1 MHAPHGFRAYS
12 SAGPPRRGWS
22 RRRFARSVHHP
33 PACHR
38 GGRET
43 LRAGAA
49 RLPVGSSYGS
59 ECVDPRGSQ
68 PSQWVWLPLGSG
80 LPCETC
86 SQIHQ
91 HCPGHFGYIPLP
103 PTGPLGLCLD
113 PAPRHVQSAA
123 CLSAYPGAPA
133 LLTCTN
139 RVSLLTY
146 VLQTLHR
153 SHPID
158 GAWRATVHPVP
169 TPAGVTVL
177 PACHVSPTLGRGHA
191 SSGDGWAPNLPLPP
205 LIPSTEDYQC
215 NVCSTDPVSVL
226 PGVRPVGRLRRR
238 EAETLSFAR
247 GRGDCSLHP
256 RPASRMVSPYS
267 PDGPPR
273 WVWGFWCPRTVSM
286 QSWTALAMSI

>member
-1 MHAPHGFRAYS
+1 MGASASILGGHSPPSGCGSLWAVDCRVRHA
-12 SAGPPRRGWS
+12 
-22 RRRFARSVHHP
+22 ARSISTVRVILGTSH
-33 PACHR
+33 CLQR
-38 GGRET
+38 
-43 LRAGAA
+43 
-49 RLPVGSSYGS
+49 V
-59 ECVDPRGSQ
+59 
-68 PSQWVWLPLGSG
+68 PSVSVWV
-80 LPCETC
+80 
-86 SQIHQ
+86 
-91 HCPGHFGYIPLP
+91 
-103 PTGPLGLCLD
+103 

-133 LLTCTN
+133 LRTSTN

-177 PACHVSPTLGRGHA
+177 SACHVSPTLGRRHA

-247 GRGDCSLHP
+247 GRGDCPLHP
-256 RPASRMVSPYS
+256 RSASRMASPYS